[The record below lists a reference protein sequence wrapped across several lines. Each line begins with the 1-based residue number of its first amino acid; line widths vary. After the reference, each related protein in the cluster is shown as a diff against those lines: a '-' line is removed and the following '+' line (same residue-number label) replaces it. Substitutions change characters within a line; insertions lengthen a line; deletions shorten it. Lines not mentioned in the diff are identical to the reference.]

1 MRGRLGGESYP
12 ASSTGRYFG
21 ADPSD
26 EVIRFLVPTSMP
38 PTLRARHQ
46 SPCRGLARKRSSP
59 GQPALEPVISAL
71 KDFAELR
78 VLRIVDARI
87 LAADI
92 NGSLAAVTV
101 EHLWWDRLS
110 GALAEAQAE
119 MVSDLETPKV
129 SSDRGPGPAQL
140 HQIERLNQ
148 MRSIGTLTEAEF
160 AQAKRDV

>member
-1 MRGRLGGESYP
+1 M
-12 ASSTGRYFG
+12 T
-21 ADPSD
+21 
-26 EVIRFLVPTSMP
+26 
-38 PTLRARHQ
+38 
-46 SPCRGLARKRSSP
+46 

-71 KDFAELR
+71 TEFTELR

-110 GALAEAQAE
+110 GALAEVQAE
-119 MVSDLETPKV
+119 MVSDLETPKANRD
-129 SSDRGPGPAQL
+129 SGPGPAQL

-148 MRSIGTLTEAEF
+148 MRRIGTLTEAEF
-160 AQAKRDV
+160 ARAKRDVLNGAD

>member
-1 MRGRLGGESYP
+1 MKSHPIPSSDIDSANAPSP
-12 ASSTGRYFG
+12 APIAMPRIGTKKIKPG
-21 ADPSD
+21 AA
-26 EVIRFLVPTSMP
+26 
-38 PTLRARHQ
+38 RA
-46 SPCRGLARKRSSP
+46 
-59 GQPALEPVISAL
+59 EPVISAL

-110 GALAEAQAE
+110 GALAEVQAE
-119 MVSDLETPKV
+119 MLSDLETPKFDPD
-129 SSDRGPGPAQL
+129 SGPGPAQL

-160 AQAKRDV
+160 AQAKRDVLNGAD

>member
-1 MRGRLGGESYP
+1 MSER
-12 ASSTGRYFG
+12 
-21 ADPSD
+21 
-26 EVIRFLVPTSMP
+26 VPI
-38 PTLRARHQ
+38 
-46 SPCRGLARKRSSP
+46 CRWSKGLARFGASDTGALPRP
-59 GQPALEPVISAL
+59 ERTLAAVIATPYRYRQTLIIRMTGQPALEPVISAL
-71 KDFAELR
+71 NDFAELR

-110 GALAEAQAE
+110 GALAEVQAE

-129 SSDRGPGPAQL
+129 SRDSGPGPAQL

-160 AQAKRDV
+160 ARAKQDVLNGAD